1 MASTLIYGD
10 ESRLLP
16 WAQERIGVKFRRD
29 AYTIGLEREGHVV
42 AVVVFDN
49 FSDVDCNIHI
59 ASDGSRSW
67 MSKELLA
74 STFAYVFIQLG
85 FPRVTGLVD
94 ADNEDA
100 LKFDEHLG
108 FVREGYH
115 PKAGAS
121 GGDMISLGMLR
132 ENCRWIP
139 QQHRSPAS
147 DASVTETSIK

>member
-1 MASTLIYGD
+1 M
-10 ESRLLP
+10 
-16 WAQERIGVKFRRD
+16 KFRRD
-29 AYTIGLEREGHVV
+29 AYTLGLERDGQII
-42 AVVVFDN
+42 AAVVFDN

-59 ASDGSRSW
+59 ASDGSRAW
-67 MSKELLA
+67 LSKEFLA

-85 FPRVTGLVD
+85 FPRVTGLVE

-115 PKAGAS
+115 PKAGS
-121 GGDMISLGMLR
+121 NGGDMISLGMLR

-139 QQHRSPAS
+139 KQHRAS
-147 DASVTETSIK
+147 ASSESFTPTCTE